1 MLNWFRLLSVKT
13 YAIVFILLLATLFG
27 VFSAVT
33 LQKINVLRNQ
43 LSIQHE
49 QSARLEMVQAV
60 LLLNQKLMQDSQ
72 KFIDWNETY
81 QQIFDPSYYDYWKK
95 RVFQSGI
102 LPDTVTAVE
111 LFNHAG
117 LPVSRS
123 AGEVMPKQPINK
135 TRLTVSKQGARVY
148 GYLTRP
154 IYDGFNKSSPSGYA
168 MIQFDFLKALAD
180 TMSFHYIDSNHL
192 DLVLAE
198 GQTVDIDQMV
208 GHIRY
213 KLNADPETNRLFAMM
228 FNERYQMAVIMFV
241 LSVALYF
248 ALMRFVAHPLQ
259 RLSQHINALKDNYD
273 HAHLP
278 ELHQKL
284 PILELEH
291 VRNSLNDYQQQLD
304 DMHRRIDEKNTE
316 LWGMAHRDSL
326 TGAYNRRCF
335 DEDCQLWLSNSL
347 QDDASV
353 ALLLFDCDYFKTIN
367 DTYGHQVGDQVL
379 IAIANTMQSCLRGSD
394 KLYRIG
400 GDEFAV
406 MFMDTDA
413 QRSVDVARRCVAAV
427 GQYDFSILGIK
438 DPIRISVGIARSGE
452 LDQDRLEMLQKQA
465 DIAMYHAKL
474 PGYGKVVVYHA
485 EMEAL
490 SKSVFSNSLTNAVFN
505 AIQTGNGLVIHYQP
519 IICFETQQVEYY
531 EALVRLQIADE
542 LALPHAI
549 FPVVHSRHLEAEFDF
564 AIMRRIAQDLANRL
578 IPQGTGVSIN
588 ISGMSIEHADFQSRI
603 AQFEAYLPAYKLV
616 LELTETS
623 LVTRLQQVSAI
634 LSGLRETGF
643 LIALD
648 DFGSGY
654 SSLSYI
660 ANMPVDIVKFDLSM
674 IRSLEQ
680 GGRQG
685 VVIDGLARIIADA
698 GYVLVAEGIET
709 EQTLATIQQIG
720 FSHGQGYLFGLAV
733 SRSQDESDLLT

>member
-123 AGEVMPKQPINK
+123 AGEVMPKPLINK

-180 TMSFHYIDSNHL
+180 TMSFHYIDSSHL
-192 DLVLAE
+192 DLDLAE

-213 KLNADPETNRLFAMM
+213 KLNANPETNRLFAMM

-273 HAHLP
+273 HTHLP

-335 DEDCQLWLSNSL
+335 DEDCQLWVSNSL
-347 QDDASV
+347 QDDAGV

-413 QRSVDVARRCVAAV
+413 QRSVDVAHRCVTAV
-427 GQYDFSILGIK
+427 GQYDFSVLGIK

-452 LDQDRLEMLQKQA
+452 LDQNRPEMLQKQA
-465 DIAMYHAKL
+465 DMAMYHAKL
-474 PGYGKVVVYHA
+474 PGYGKVVVYNA

-490 SKSVFSNSLTNAVFN
+490 SKSVFSNPLTNAVFN

-542 LALPHAI
+542 LVLPHAI

-564 AIMRRIAQDLANRL
+564 AIMRRIAQDLAKQL

-588 ISGMSIEHADFQSRI
+588 ISGVSIEHADFQSRI
-603 AQFEAYLPAYKLV
+603 AQFESYLPYYKLV

-623 LVTRLQQVSAI
+623 LVTRLQQVSTI
-634 LSGLRETGF
+634 LSGLREAGF

-685 VVIDGLARIIADA
+685 MVIDGLARIIADA
-698 GYVLVAEGIET
+698 GYTLVAEGIET
-709 EQTLATIQQIG
+709 EQSLATIRQIG
-720 FSHGQGYLFGLAV
+720 FSHGQGFLFGRPEILPLDIKL
-733 SRSQDESDLLT
+733 S